1 MPVFVTGATGFLGRE
16 LARRLLEQGETLFAL
31 VRARDEADGFAR
43 LRDSIAAPGWE
54 LPADLA
60 ARLVPCPGALDRP
73 GLGLA
78 ARDRARI
85 LEACDSILHCGA
97 NVRLDL
103 PLAESRATNVDGTRA
118 VLDLARERAR
128 SGHLAR
134 VDHVSTAF
142 VAGGRSD
149 LVREDE
155 LGAPAGHRNGYEQSK
170 FEAEL
175 LVREAAR
182 ELPICVLRPSIIVG
196 ESKSGETSS
205 FATIYWPIRLYATG
219 LWRILPGHRDASLD
233 LVPVDFVRDALL
245 AIRARPESV
254 GRTYHLA
261 AGEGA
266 TTLGELADVVRRFFP
281 KRRPIVY
288 VNPDLW
294 RRFAVRPLQRIS
306 FGSVRYVMHV
316 GEAYLPY
323 LASNPRFDTTHA
335 RAALAP
341 SRIAPPRVS
350 DYVDRL
356 LRFAVETDW
365 GRRPAG

>member
-1 MPVFVTGATGFLGRE
+1 VPVFLTGATGFLGRE
-16 LARRLLEQGETLFAL
+16 LARRLLESGESVFAL
-31 VRARDEADGFAR
+31 VRAREAAEGFAR
-43 LRDSIAAPGWE
+43 LRESVAAPDWE
-54 LPADLA
+54 APADLA
-60 ARLVPCPGALDRP
+60 ERLIACPGALDRP

-78 ARDRARI
+78 ERDRARV

-97 NVRLDL
+97 NVRFDL
-103 PLAESRATNVDGTRA
+103 SLEESRATNVEGTRA
-118 VLDLARERAR
+118 VLELAAERAR
-128 SGHLAR
+128 RGTLAR

-142 VAGGRSD
+142 VAGGRTD

-155 LGAPAGHRNGYEQSK
+155 LTAPAGHRNGYEQSK
-170 FEAEL
+170 YEAEL
-175 LVREAAR
+175 LVRDAAR

-196 ESKSGETSS
+196 ESKSGATSS
-205 FATIYWPIRLYATG
+205 FATIYWPIRIYATG

-266 TTLGELADVVRRFFP
+266 TTLGELAELVQRFFP
-281 KRRPIVY
+281 KRKPIRY

-294 RRFAVRPLQRIS
+294 RRYAVRPLQRITW
-306 FGSVRYVMHV
+306 GSARYVMHV

-323 LASNPRFDTTHA
+323 LASNPRFDTTQA
-335 RAALAP
+335 RAALAA
-341 SRIAPPRVS
+341 SGIEPPHVR

-356 LRFAVETDW
+356 LRFAVESDW
-365 GRRPAG
+365 GRRKSS